1 MQENLYWS
9 HEFGLAESDKYEL
22 RDYEM
27 ESRFA
32 ENYNGICS
40 I

>member
-9 HEFGLAESDKYEL
+9 GELGLAESDKYEL
-22 RDYEM
+22 RDYVI

-32 ENYNGICS
+32 GNYNGLS
-40 I
+40 SV